1 MMNVEEAI
9 LTRHAVRLFNPDDKI
24 SRESLE
30 KIVELAQ
37 HAPSWVDSQPWKV
50 YIATGNTLAAVK
62 KRHAENVKNGV
73 KANPDW
79 ATTHREDWAKFPR
92 ENMLKH
98 NEATA
103 HFWENPEL
111 SNMTRQD
118 LQIRLYDTP
127 AICYLTIPK
136 DSNQWSDYD
145 LGAFGQTLMLAAR
158 GMGID
163 SMPAYEIVKF
173 PESVKEIMNIPDS
186 EWLAMGIAL
195 GYADMATRVNE
206 YRAPRV
212 PLDEMLKIKD

>member
-1 MMNVEEAI
+1 MQFVFLI
-9 LTRHAVRLFNPDDKI
+9 
-24 SRESLE
+24 
-30 KIVELAQ
+30 
-37 HAPSWVDSQPWKV
+37 QPWKV
-50 YIATGNTLAAVK
+50 YIATGSTLEAIK
-62 KRHAENVKNGV
+62 KRHTENVKNGV
-73 KANPDW
+73 KSAPDW
-79 ATTHREDWAKFPR
+79 PTIHRDDWAKFPR

-103 HFWENPEL
+103 EFWKNPEL
-111 SNMTRQD
+111 TGITRSE
-118 LQIRLYDTP
+118 LQTRLYDAP

-186 EWLAMGIAL
+186 EWLGMGIAL

-212 PLDEMLKIKD
+212 ELDKMLKIKD

>member
-1 MMNVEEAI
+1 
-9 LTRHAVRLFNPDDKI
+9 
-24 SRESLE
+24 
-30 KIVELAQ
+30 
-37 HAPSWVDSQPWKV
+37 
-50 YIATGNTLAAVK
+50 
-62 KRHAENVKNGV
+62 
-73 KANPDW
+73 
-79 ATTHREDWAKFPR
+79 
-92 ENMLKH
+92 MLKH

-111 SNMTRQD
+111 SDMTRQD
-118 LQIRLYDTP
+118 LQTRLYDAP

-173 PESVKEIMNIPDS
+173 PESVKQIMNIPDS

-212 PLDEMLKIKD
+212 PLDCLLYTSPSPRDH